1 MLHFGGSS
9 GIETRQRTT
18 RFTELLVLKRKELK
32 MANCEEEQFSSEEN
46 LTLEELGNKLARVKS
61 TNIWCKVRV
70 GCQAKS
76 SI

>member
-1 MLHFGGSS
+1 M
-9 GIETRQRTT
+9 
-18 RFTELLVLKRKELK
+18 LKRKELK